1 MISYSY
7 LPMLVLS
14 TFLIISIRRFWICT
28 ARMGLML
35 ELSRRAPKLLHR
47 DTMAAVLALVPF
59 SMAFLDWFGITLPR
73 QSAPI
78 PPLLGVILAAGSLG
92 ASITI
97 LNNSLHRLAGSWAGT
112 RESVLRTL
120 AAMQIIDATELA
132 FTMTTYKVDIVKP
145 ASAERTLNVIQSKDE
160 K

>member
-1 MISYSY
+1 MISYTY

-14 TFLIISIRRFWICT
+14 TYLIISIRRFWICT

-35 ELSRRAPKLLHR
+35 ELSRRAPTLLHR
-47 DTMAAVLALVPF
+47 DIMAAVLALVPF
-59 SMAFLDWFGITLPR
+59 SMALLDWFGITLPR

-78 PPLLGVILAAGSLG
+78 SPLLGVLLAAGSLG

-112 RESVLRTL
+112 RESVLRTV
-120 AAMQIIDATELA
+120 AALRIIDATELA
-132 FTMTTYKVDIVKP
+132 FTMNTDKVDIAKP
-145 ASAERTLNVIQSKDE
+145 ASAERTLNVIQSMEE

>member
-1 MISYSY
+1 MISYAY

-47 DTMAAVLALVPF
+47 DIMAAVLALVPYA
-59 SMAFLDWFGITLPR
+59 MAFIDWSGITLPR

-78 PPLLGVILAAGSLG
+78 PPLLGALMAAGSLG
-92 ASITI
+92 ASFLI
-97 LNNSLHRLAGSWAGT
+97 LNNSLHRLAGNWAGT

-120 AAMQIIDATELA
+120 AAVQIIDATELA
-132 FTMTTYKVDIVKP
+132 FSMHADKIGSAEQ
-145 ASAERTLNVIQSKDE
+145 ASAEWTLNVIQSKEE

>member
-1 MISYSY
+1 MISYTY

-14 TFLIISIRRFWICT
+14 TYLIISIRRFWICT

-35 ELSRRAPKLLHR
+35 ELSRCAPALLQR
-47 DTMAAVLALVPF
+47 DIMAAVLAIVPF

-78 PPLLGVILAAGSLG
+78 PPLLGALMAASSLG
-92 ASITI
+92 ASLTL

-120 AAMQIIDATELA
+120 AAGQIIDANELA
-132 FTMTTYKVDIVKP
+132 FSMHADKIGSAKP
-145 ASAERTLNVIQSKDE
+145 TSAERTLNVIQSKDE

>member
-1 MISYSY
+1 MISYAY

-47 DTMAAVLALVPF
+47 DIMGAVLALVPF
-59 SMAFLDWFGITLPR
+59 AMAFIDWFGITLPR

-78 PPLLGVILAAGSLG
+78 PPLFGAFMAAGSLG
-92 ASITI
+92 ASLAI
-97 LNNSLHRLAGSWAGT
+97 LNNSLHRLAGAWAGT
-112 RESVLRTL
+112 KESVLRTL

-132 FTMTTYKVDIVKP
+132 FSMHADKINIVKQE
-145 ASAERTLNVIQSKDE
+145 SAGRPSMIIQSKEE